1 MEFNNKE
8 VAKIGR
14 LKDKAGLC
22 GIGLYWQMAI
32 TANDEARLV
41 FTGNELREMAASH
54 GVDKLALKSM
64 MDVGLIE
71 MTDDGRVLLTEV
83 NETWNAERRGRATA
97 IKQLKAER
105 KQLALND
112 AVPLAIETRKIK
124 FAARV
129 REKWT
134 EGEIEREKFIEY
146 WLEHGEND
154 RKLRFEK
161 ETSFGFN
168 RRFKLWLENSN
179 NWKTKKD
186 ERLAKGN
193 IKQF

>member
-1 MEFNNKE
+1 
-8 VAKIGR
+8 
-14 LKDKAGLC
+14 
-22 GIGLYWQMAI
+22 
-32 TANDEARLV
+32 
-41 FTGNELREMAASH
+41 MAASH
-54 GVDKLALKSM
+54 GVDKLALKGM
-64 MDVGLIE
+64 MQVGLIE
-71 MTDDGRVLLTEV
+71 MTEDGRVLLIEV

-97 IKQLKAER
+97 IKQLKAQQR
-105 KQLALND
+105 QLALND
-112 AVPLAIETRKIK
+112 TIPLAMEARKIK

-134 EGEIEREKFIEY
+134 EGEIERERFIEY